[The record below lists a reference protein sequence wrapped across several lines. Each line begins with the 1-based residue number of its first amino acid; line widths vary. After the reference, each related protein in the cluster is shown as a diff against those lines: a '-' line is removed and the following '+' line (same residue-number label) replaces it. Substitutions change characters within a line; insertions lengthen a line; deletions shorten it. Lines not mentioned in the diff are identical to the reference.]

1 VNRSLDIM
9 QRSARRAHNR
19 RWPHQPSLVLALLL
33 AVVGLSLGVARNAL
47 AAPEA
52 HILRIDPRAGIAG
65 GAPVLTTVVEIV
77 QFNSLSSALEPC
89 ASMTGFAP
97 TIDCLS
103 STLEKPNATWSP
115 FPFPKA
121 NARLLVKVDGSDTLA
136 TIAGDPKKWG
146 DSQRDPE
153 VGTAWL
159 VALDA
164 SANMGTRYAE
174 ARAVAREFIEAMQ
187 PNDLMDLM
195 IFDDRLVI
203 HNSKW
208 KTFAERN
215 SLVNVLNDQPSTAV
229 SHGRDRPLFDE
240 LKRMTADG
248 FNDLGN
254 SQGPQ
259 KIPLHQ
265 AMVLLSNGG
274 GRNDAGSAAPSA
286 DIFHQYATK
295 GRFPEDN
302 TSVPKTPL
310 PIISIWFPS
319 QSSLLNDV
327 YRNNDEQFMQSLAN
341 PEIGGFFDIVRE
353 GQGLAKGKTI
363 IGLVK
368 ARFNAMYIVKW
379 SLACLNSSLEQ
390 TFNLEFQNTSPII
403 KGDATFK
410 DVPIGLDP
418 TQWPLSVDLAKT
430 KAEADANP
438 IYPGGTFKVY
448 GDFCW
453 GGDKTRAEAYFV
465 PAGTKPDPNA
475 NSTDPALAKRAM
487 QQLIAQNMRGGAKDA
502 SDTFVVFDVPEDEK
516 ILDGQGENAVA
527 HVVVYDNKAHRA
539 SGHDAKAILTLKAKK
554 PPLNTLLIAGAA
566 SLIVVI
572 LLLVIVLMR
581 GGGGGGG
588 KRRAQ
593 AIAAPAGGMPPG
605 YGMPPPGGYGPPPG
619 GYPPPGGPGGYGGP
633 GVGGGGMGGGVGGG
647 GMGGG
652 VGGGGMGGGGMG
664 GPPPGGFAGQVAGQS
679 RPPPAVQPANMVGYA
694 PSPGAPG
701 GPGGVPMGGV
711 GAPAFA
717 PGIAGGGPVGPP
729 IGPVSA
735 GVVQVRCPSCQMTTM
750 ATPGQSSVCFSC
762 GQPLP
767 PSVTGSPEA
776 VPLFPLTGQLGESNL
791 APPPDPYGRGVPSK
805 ALIVGP
811 PGQFPILPGA
821 EVRVGRDASLCAVA
835 LTEPRVSG
843 VHSTLKFESACL
855 WVRDEQ
861 SNNGTFIAGE
871 RIPPGAWTPVP
882 PGRQLR
888 FGPVEFDVRF
898 ET

>member
-1 VNRSLDIM
+1 MNRPPWF
-9 QRSARRAHNR
+9 A
-19 RWPHQPSLVLALLL
+19 SLVSL
-33 AVVGLSLGVARNAL
+33 AVGILTVLCVTRGAL

-52 HILRIDPRAGIAG
+52 HILRIDPRAGIQG
-65 GAPVLTTVVEIV
+65 GTPVLTTVVEVV

-89 ASMTGFAP
+89 ATITGFGP
-97 TIDCLS
+97 TLDCLS
-103 STLEKPNATWSP
+103 GTLEKPNAMWSP
-115 FPFPKA
+115 FPFPKG

-136 TIAGDPKKWG
+136 TISGEPKKWG
-146 DSQRDPE
+146 DSQRDPG

-164 SANMGTRYAE
+164 SSNMGTRYRE
-174 ARAVAREFIEAMQ
+174 ALTIAREFIEAMQ
-187 PNDLMDLM
+187 PNDLMDIM

-208 KTFAERN
+208 KTFTERN
-215 SLVNVLNDQPSTAV
+215 NLVKVLNDQPTPAT
-229 SHGRDRPLFDE
+229 SHGRDRALFDE

-259 KIPLHQ
+259 KIPMHQ

-286 DIFHQYATK
+286 DVFHQYATR

-302 TSVPKTPL
+302 TSIPKTPL

-327 YRNNDEQFMQSLAN
+327 YRNNDEQFMQALAN

-353 GQGLAKGKTI
+353 GQGEAKGKTI

-379 SLACLNSSLEQ
+379 TLACLNSSFEQ
-390 TFNLEFQNTSPII
+390 SFDLEFQNTSPVI
-403 KGDATFK
+403 KGDATFR

-430 KAEADANP
+430 KAEAEANP
-438 IYPGGTFKVY
+438 VYPGGTFKVY

-453 GGDKTRAEAYFV
+453 GGDKSRAEAYFV

-475 NSTDPALAKRAM
+475 HSADPELAKRAM

-502 SDTFVVFDVPEDEK
+502 SDTFAVFDVPEDEK
-516 ILDGQGENAVA
+516 ILDGAGDNAVA
-527 HVVVYDNKAHRA
+527 RVVIYDNKAHRG
-539 SGHDAKAILTLKAKK
+539 SGHDEKSILTLKAKK
-554 PPLNTLLIAGAA
+554 PPFNMLLIAGAVG
-566 SLIVVI
+566 LIVVI
-572 LLLVIVLMR
+572 LLLVIVLLR
-581 GGGGGGG
+581 GGGGSGGRR
-588 KRRAQ
+588 RRA
-593 AIAAPAGGMPPG
+593 ATGALPVVAGGVPPG
-605 YGMPPPGGYGPPPG
+605 YGMPPPGGYGSPPG
-619 GYPPPGGPGGYGGP
+619 GGYSPPGGYGGP
-633 GVGGGGMGGGVGGG
+633 SGGGP
-647 GMGGG
+647 
-652 VGGGGMGGGGMG
+652 GGGMG
-664 GPPPGGFAGQVAGQS
+664 GPPPGQGYG
-679 RPPPAVQPANMVGYA
+679 PPFGGISGGAQGGVLGIQAA
-694 PSPGAPG
+694 SPYGAPG
-701 GPGGVPMGGV
+701 GVAPVVPNSMG
-711 GAPAFA
+711 AA
-717 PGIAGGGPVGPP
+717 
-729 IGPVSA
+729 
-735 GVVQVRCPSCQMTTM
+735 VVQVRCPSCQMTTM
-750 ATPGQSSVCFSC
+750 ATPGQASVCFSC

-767 PSVTGSPEA
+767 ANITGGPEA
-776 VPLFPLTGQLGESNL
+776 PGTFPLTSKLGESNL
-791 APPPDPYGRGVPSK
+791 APPADPYGRSAAPSK

-835 LTEPRVSG
+835 LSEPRVSG

-861 SNNGTFIAGE
+861 SNNGTFVAGE
-871 RIPPGAWTPVP
+871 RIAPGAWIPVP
-882 PGRQLR
+882 PGGPLR
-888 FGPVEFDVRF
+888 FGPVEFDVRL
-898 ET
+898 EA

>member
-1 VNRSLDIM
+1 M
-9 QRSARRAHNR
+9 NR
-19 RWPHQPSLVLALLL
+19 RFSRFSLMLGLAALLL
-33 AVVGLSLGVARNAL
+33 SLTRASS

-89 ASMTGFAP
+89 ASITGFVP
-97 TIDCLS
+97 TLDCLS
-103 STLEKPNATWSP
+103 STLEKPNAMWSP
-115 FPFPKA
+115 FPFPKG
-121 NARLLVKVDGSDTLA
+121 NARLLVKVDGNDTLA
-136 TIAGDPKKWG
+136 SVMGEPKKWG
-146 DSQRDPE
+146 DSQREPG

-164 SANMGTRYAE
+164 ASGMGSRYAE

-208 KTFAERN
+208 KTFGERN
-215 SLVNVLNDQPSTAV
+215 KLVEILNEQPAPAI
-229 SHGRDRPLFDE
+229 SHGPGRPLFDE

-265 AMVLLSNGG
+265 AMVLLSNGA
-274 GRNDAGSAAPSA
+274 GRNDVGTAAPSA
-286 DIFHQYATK
+286 DLFHQFATK

-310 PIISIWFPS
+310 PVISLWFPN
-319 QSSLLNDV
+319 QASLLNDV

-353 GQGLAKGKTI
+353 GQGLAKGKII

-379 SLACLNSSLEQ
+379 SLACLNSSLTQ
-390 TFNLEFQNTSPII
+390 TFDLEFQNTSPLI
-403 KGDATFK
+403 KGDSTFK
-410 DVPIGLDP
+410 EVPIGVDP
-418 TQWPLSVDLAKT
+418 TQWPLSVDVAKT

-465 PAGTKPDPNA
+465 PAGTKPDPN
-475 NSTDPALAKRAM
+475 SSSSDPELAKRAM
-487 QQLIAQNMRGGAKDA
+487 QTLIAQNMRGGAKDA

-516 ILDGQGENAVA
+516 ILDGQGDNAVA
-527 HVVVYDNKAHRA
+527 RLVVYDNKAHRA

-554 PPLNTLLIAGAA
+554 APFNILLIAGAVGLGVVVLLL
-566 SLIVVI
+566 LIV
-572 LLLVIVLMR
+572 LVR
-581 GGGGGGG
+581 GGGGGGK
-588 KRRAQ
+588 KR
-593 AIAAPAGGMPPG
+593 AAPTGPLPVVAGVSPG
-605 YGMPPPGGYGPPPG
+605 YGPPPPGGYGPPQGGG
-619 GYPPPGGPGGYGGP
+619 GYGGVPPAGYGGPGGYGGP
-633 GVGGGGMGGGVGGG
+633 PP
-647 GMGGG
+647 
-652 VGGGGMGGGGMG
+652 GGMG
-664 GPPPGGFAGQVAGQS
+664 GPPPGVGGMGG
-679 RPPPAVQPANMVGYA
+679 PPPGAQAFGTAALPGPLAAAPFAAPQVG
-694 PSPGAPG
+694 GAPLG
-701 GPGGVPMGGV
+701 GPGP
-711 GAPAFA
+711 APLS
-717 PGIAGGGPVGPP
+717 AGG
-729 IGPVSA
+729 A
-735 GVVQVRCPSCQMTTM
+735 VVQVRCPSCQMTTM
-750 ATPGQSSVCFSC
+750 ATPGQPSVCFSC

-767 PSVTGSPEA
+767 PGITGAAEPT
-776 VPLFPLTGQLGESNL
+776 PMYPLTGQLGQQPFE
-791 APPPDPYGRGVPSK
+791 PPPDPYGRTTPSK

-811 PGQFPILPGA
+811 VGQFPILPGA
-821 EVRVGRDASLCAVA
+821 EVRVGRDPSQCAVA
-835 LTEPRVSG
+835 LSEPRVSG
-843 VHSTLKFESACL
+843 VHSTLKFEAAQL

-861 SNNGTFIAGE
+861 SNNGTFVAGE
-871 RIPPGAWTPVP
+871 RIPPGAWTMVP
-882 PGRQLR
+882 PGQQLR
-888 FGPVEFDVRF
+888 FGPVEFDVRL
-898 ET
+898 EA

>member
-1 VNRSLDIM
+1 MTRPL
-9 QRSARRAHNR
+9 
-19 RWPHQPSLVLALLL
+19 SLVPRSLL
-33 AVVGLSLGVARNAL
+33 AVLSVLCISLWALAAL

-52 HILRIDPRAGIAG
+52 HILRIDPRAGIQG
-65 GAPVLTTVVEIV
+65 GTPVLTTVVEVV

-89 ASMTGFAP
+89 ATMTGFGP
-97 TIDCLS
+97 TLDCLS
-103 STLEKPNATWSP
+103 STLEKPNATWSQ
-115 FPFPKA
+115 FPFPKN
-121 NARLLVKVDGSDTLA
+121 NARLLVKVDGSDILA
-136 TIAGDPKKWG
+136 TIVGEPKKWG
-146 DSQRDPE
+146 DSQRDPD

-164 SANMGTRYAE
+164 SSNMGTRYGE

-195 IFDDRLVI
+195 VFDDRLVI

-215 SLVNVLNDQPSTAV
+215 SLVSVLNDQPAPAI

-254 SQGPQ
+254 TQGPQ
-259 KIPLHQ
+259 KIPMHQ

-274 GRNDAGSAAPSA
+274 GRNDAASAAPSA
-286 DIFHQYATK
+286 DVFHQYATR

-302 TSVPKTPL
+302 TSIPKTPL

-379 SLACLNSSLEQ
+379 TLACLNSSLEQ
-390 TFNLEFQNTSPII
+390 TFDLEFQNTSPII

-430 KAEADANP
+430 KAEAEANP
-438 IYPGGTFKVY
+438 VYPGGTFKVY

-475 NSTDPALAKRAM
+475 HSSDPELAKRAM
-487 QQLIAQNMRGGAKDA
+487 QTLIAQNMRGGAKDA
-502 SDTFVVFDVPEDEK
+502 SDTFAVFDVPDDEK
-516 ILDGQGENAVA
+516 ILDGTGDSAVA
-527 HVVVYDNKAHRA
+527 RLVIYDNKAHRA
-539 SGHDAKAILTLKAKK
+539 SGHDSKSILTLKAKK
-554 PPLNTLLIAGAA
+554 APFNMLLIAGAVG
-566 SLIVVI
+566 LMVVI

-588 KRRAQ
+588 RRRPATG
-593 AIAAPAGGMPPG
+593 ALPLVAGGPPPG
-605 YGMPPPGGYGPPPG
+605 YGAP
-619 GYPPPGGPGGYGGP
+619 GPGGYGAPPGGGYSPSGGYGGP
-633 GVGGGGMGGGVGGG
+633 PPAAAGGLGGAGGGGPI
-647 GMGGG
+647 
-652 VGGGGMGGGGMG
+652 GGMG
-664 GPPPGGFAGQVAGQS
+664 GPPPGQ
-679 RPPPAVQPANMVGYA
+679 GYA
-694 PSPGAPG
+694 PQPAAAAAPS
-701 GPGGVPMGGV
+701 
-711 GAPAFA
+711 
-717 PGIAGGGPVGPP
+717 P
-729 IGPVSA
+729 IGGEA
-735 GVVQVRCPSCQMTTM
+735 FQVRCPSCQMSTM
-750 ATPGQSSVCFSC
+750 ATPGQLSVCFSC

-767 PSVTGSPEA
+767 ANITGAPETA
-776 VPLFPLTGQLGESNL
+776 PTFPLTAELNEAPL
-791 APPPDPYGRGVPSK
+791 VPPPDPYGRSAGPSK

-811 PGQFPILPGA
+811 PGQFPILPGS
-821 EVRVGRDASLCAVA
+821 EVRVGRDASQCAVA
-835 LTEPRVSG
+835 LSEPRVSG
-843 VHSTLKFESACL
+843 VHSTLKFEGARL

-861 SNNGTFIAGE
+861 SNNGTFVAGE
-871 RIPPGAWTPVP
+871 RIAPGAWNPVP
-882 PGRQLR
+882 PGRPLR
-888 FGPVEFDVRF
+888 FGPIEFDVRL
-898 ET
+898 EA

>member
-1 VNRSLDIM
+1 M
-9 QRSARRAHNR
+9 KRRL
-19 RWPHQPSLVLALLL
+19 PLVSLVLGLVALLL
-33 AVVGLSLGVARNAL
+33 CTTRVSL

-52 HILRIDPRAGIAG
+52 HILRIDPRAAANG

-89 ASMTGFAP
+89 ASVTGFAP
-97 TIDCLS
+97 TLDCLS
-103 STLEKPNATWSP
+103 STLEKPNAMWSP
-115 FPFPKA
+115 FPFPKG
-121 NARLLVKVDGSDTLA
+121 NARLLVKVDGNDTLA
-136 TIAGDPKKWG
+136 TVVGDPKKWG
-146 DSQRDPE
+146 DSQRE
-153 VGTAWL
+153 AGVGTAWL

-164 SANMGTRYAE
+164 ASGMGTRYAE

-215 SLVNVLNDQPSTAV
+215 KLVEILNDQPAPAI

-265 AMVLLSNGG
+265 AMVLLSNGA
-274 GRNDAGSAAPSA
+274 GRNDVGSSAPSA
-286 DIFHQYATK
+286 DLFHQFATK

-379 SLACLNSSLEQ
+379 SLACLNSSLTQ
-390 TFNLEFQNTSPII
+390 TFDLEFQNTSPLI
-403 KGDATFK
+403 KGDSTFK
-410 DVPIGLDP
+410 DVPIGVDP
-418 TQWPLSVDLAKT
+418 TQWPLSVDVAKT

-438 IYPGGTFKVY
+438 IYPGGSFKVY

-453 GGDKTRAEAYFV
+453 GGDKSRAEAYFV

-475 NSTDPALAKRAM
+475 NSSDPELAKRAM
-487 QQLIAQNMRGGAKDA
+487 QNLIAQNMRGGAKDA

-516 ILDGQGENAVA
+516 ILDGAGDNAVA
-527 HVVVYDNKAHRA
+527 RLVVYDNKAHRG
-539 SGHDAKAILTLKAKK
+539 SGHDAKTILTLKAKK
-554 PPLNTLLIAGAA
+554 APFNVLLIAGAVGLGVVVLLL
-566 SLIVVI
+566 LIVLI
-572 LLLVIVLMR
+572 R
-581 GGGGGGG
+581 GSGGGSK
-588 KRRAQ
+588 KRG
-593 AIAAPAGGMPPG
+593 PPVGPVPLVAGAPPG
-605 YGMPPPGGYGPPPG
+605 YGTPSPGGYGPPPGGGGYGPPPGGYGPPPG
-619 GYPPPGGPGGYGGP
+619 GYGGPPPGGVPPGMAGPPP
-633 GVGGGGMGGGVGGG
+633 GV
-647 GMGGG
+647 
-652 VGGGGMGGGGMG
+652 GGMG
-664 GPPPGGFAGQVAGQS
+664 GPPPGGQAFGTAALRAGSPVPAAPAGVPFASPLA
-679 RPPPAVQPANMVGYA
+679 A
-694 PSPGAPG
+694 PSVGSPGSLG
-701 GPGGVPMGGV
+701 Q
-711 GAPAFA
+711 
-717 PGIAGGGPVGPP
+717 
-729 IGPVSA
+729 
-735 GVVQVRCPSCQMTTM
+735 VVQVRCPSCQMTTM
-750 ATPGQSSVCFSC
+750 ATPGQPSVCFSC

-767 PSVTGSPEA
+767 SGITGAAEV
-776 VPLFPLTGQLGESNL
+776 VPQYPLTGQLGQPPPE
-791 APPPDPYGRGVPSK
+791 PPPDPYGRTTPSK
-805 ALIVGP
+805 ALIVGQV
-811 PGQFPILPGA
+811 GEFPILPGS
-821 EVRVGRDASLCAVA
+821 EVRVGRDPSQCAVA
-835 LTEPRVSG
+835 LSEPRVSG
-843 VHSTLKFESACL
+843 VHSTLKFEAAQL

-861 SNNGTFIAGE
+861 SNNGTFVAGE
-871 RIPPGAWTPVP
+871 RIPPGAWTMVP
-882 PGRQLR
+882 PGQQLR
-888 FGPVEFDVRF
+888 FGPVEFDVRL
-898 ET
+898 EA

>member
-1 VNRSLDIM
+1 MNRPS
-9 QRSARRAHNR
+9 SFA
-19 RWPHQPSLVLALLL
+19 SLVSLALGIL
-33 AVVGLSLGVARNAL
+33 AVLCMTRGAL

-52 HILRIDPRAGIAG
+52 HILRIDPRAGIQG
-65 GAPVLTTVVEIV
+65 GTPVLPPVVEVV

-89 ASMTGFAP
+89 ATITGFGP
-97 TIDCLS
+97 TLDCLS
-103 STLEKPNATWSP
+103 STLEKPNAMWSP

-136 TIAGDPKKWG
+136 TIVGDPKKWG
-146 DSQRDPE
+146 DSQRDPD

-164 SANMGTRYAE
+164 SANMGNRYAE

-215 SLVNVLNDQPSTAV
+215 NLVNVLNDQPGPAV
-229 SHGRDRPLFDE
+229 SHGRDRALFDE

-259 KIPLHQ
+259 KIPMHQ

-286 DIFHQYATK
+286 DVFHQYATR

-327 YRNNDEQFMQSLAN
+327 YRNNDEQFMQALAN

-353 GQGLAKGKTI
+353 GQGDAKGKTI

-379 SLACLNSSLEQ
+379 TLACLNSSFEQ
-390 TFNLEFQNTSPII
+390 SFDLEFQNTSPVI
-403 KGDATFK
+403 KGDATFR

-430 KAEADANP
+430 KAEAEANP

-453 GGDKTRAEAYFV
+453 GGDKSRAEAYFV

-475 NSTDPALAKRAM
+475 HSPDPELAKRAM

-502 SDTFVVFDVPEDEK
+502 SDTFAVFDVPEDEK
-516 ILDGQGENAVA
+516 ILDGAGDNAVA
-527 HVVVYDNKAHRA
+527 RVVIYYNRAHRG
-539 SGHDAKAILTLKAKK
+539 SGHDEKSILTLKAKK
-554 PPLNTLLIAGAA
+554 PPFNMLLIAGAVG
-566 SLIVVI
+566 LIVVI
-572 LLLVIVLMR
+572 LLLVIVLLR

-588 KRRAQ
+588 RRRRA
-593 AIAAPAGGMPPG
+593 APGPVVAPGMPPG

-619 GYPPPGGPGGYGGP
+619 GGYPPAGGYGGP
-633 GVGGGGMGGGVGGG
+633 PPMGGGSPG
-647 GMGGG
+647 GM
-652 VGGGGMGGGGMG
+652 GGGMG
-664 GPPPGGFAGQVAGQS
+664 GPPPGQGFSPQ
-679 RPPPAVQPANMVGYA
+679 PPAAY
-694 PSPGAPG
+694 GA
-701 GPGGVPMGGV
+701 
-711 GAPAFA
+711 
-717 PGIAGGGPVGPP
+717 
-729 IGPVSA
+729 
-735 GVVQVRCPSCQMTTM
+735 
-750 ATPGQSSVCFSC
+750 
-762 GQPLP
+762 
-767 PSVTGSPEA
+767 
-776 VPLFPLTGQLGESNL
+776 
-791 APPPDPYGRGVPSK
+791 
-805 ALIVGP
+805 
-811 PGQFPILPGA
+811 
-821 EVRVGRDASLCAVA
+821 
-835 LTEPRVSG
+835 
-843 VHSTLKFESACL
+843 
-855 WVRDEQ
+855 
-861 SNNGTFIAGE
+861 
-871 RIPPGAWTPVP
+871 
-882 PGRQLR
+882 
-888 FGPVEFDVRF
+888 
-898 ET
+898 

>member
-1 VNRSLDIM
+1 M
-9 QRSARRAHNR
+9 NR
-19 RWPHQPSLVLALLL
+19 RLPLLSLVLGLAALVLCL
-33 AVVGLSLGVARNAL
+33 TRVSL

-52 HILRIDPRAGIAG
+52 HILRIDPRAGVTG
-65 GAPVLTTVVEIV
+65 GGPVLTTVVEVV

-89 ASMTGFAP
+89 AAVTGFAP
-97 TIDCLS
+97 TLDCLS
-103 STLEKPNATWSP
+103 STLEKPNAMWSP
-115 FPFPKA
+115 FPFPKS
-121 NARLLVKVDGSDTLA
+121 NARLLVKVDGNDTLA
-136 TIAGDPKKWG
+136 SVVGDPKKWG
-146 DSQRDPE
+146 DSQREPG

-159 VALDA
+159 VTLDA
-164 SANMGTRYAE
+164 ASGMGSRYAE

-208 KTFAERN
+208 RTFAERN
-215 SLVNVLNDQPSTAV
+215 KLVDILNDQPAPAI

-265 AMVLLSNGG
+265 AMVLLSNGA
-274 GRNDAGSAAPSA
+274 GRNDVGSSAPSA
-286 DIFHQYATK
+286 DLFHQFASK

-353 GQGLAKGKTI
+353 GQGLAKGKII

-368 ARFNAMYIVKW
+368 ARFNAMYVVKW
-379 SLACLNSSLEQ
+379 SLACLNSSLTQ
-390 TFNLEFQNTSPII
+390 TFDLEFQNTTPQI

-410 DVPIGLDP
+410 DVPIGVDP
-418 TQWPLSVDLAKT
+418 TQWPLSVDVAKT

-438 IYPGGTFKVY
+438 VYPGGTFKVY

-453 GGDKTRAEAYFV
+453 GGDKARAEAYFV

-475 NSTDPALAKRAM
+475 NSSDPELARRAM
-487 QQLIAQNMRGGAKDA
+487 QQLTAQNMRGAAKDA

-516 ILDGQGENAVA
+516 ILDGTGDNAVA
-527 HVVVYDNKAHRA
+527 RLVVYDNKAHRA
-539 SGHDAKAILTLKAKK
+539 SGHDAKTIITLKAKK
-554 PPLNTLLIAGAA
+554 PPFNMLLIAGAVGLGVVVLLL
-566 SLIVVI
+566 LIV
-572 LLLVIVLMR
+572 LVR
-581 GGGGGGG
+581 GGGGGGSK
-588 KRRAQ
+588 KRGQ
-593 AIAAPAGGMPPG
+593 PAAASAPVVAGAPG
-605 YGMPPPGGYGPPPG
+605 AYGTPMPPGGYGPPPG
-619 GYPPPGGPGGYGGP
+619 GGYGGPPPGGGGYGGP
-633 GVGGGGMGGGVGGG
+633 PPGGGYGGPP
-647 GMGGG
+647 
-652 VGGGGMGGGGMG
+652 GMG
-664 GPPPGGFAGQVAGQS
+664 GPPPGAGMSG
-679 RPPPAVQPANMVGYA
+679 PPPGAQPFGTSALPAGSPMAASALPPFAAPV
-694 PSPGAPG
+694 PSPAPAGAPLS
-701 GPGGVPMGGV
+701 
-711 GAPAFA
+711 
-717 PGIAGGGPVGPP
+717 AGGE
-729 IGPVSA
+729 
-735 GVVQVRCPSCQMTTM
+735 VVQVRCPSCQMTTM
-750 ATPGQSSVCFSC
+750 ATPGQPSVCFSC

-767 PSVTGSPEA
+767 PGITGAIEPA
-776 VPLFPLTGQLGESNL
+776 PAFPLTGQLGQPPPE
-791 APPPDPYGRGVPSK
+791 PPPDPYGRTTPSK

-811 PGQFPILPGA
+811 VGQFPILPGS
-821 EVRVGRDASLCAVA
+821 EVRVGRDPSQCAVA
-835 LTEPRVSG
+835 LSEPRVSG
-843 VHSTLKFESACL
+843 VHSTLKFEAAQL

-871 RIPPGAWTPVP
+871 RIPPGAWTMVP
-882 PGRQLR
+882 PGHQIR

>member
-1 VNRSLDIM
+1 M
-9 QRSARRAHNR
+9 NR
-19 RWPHQPSLVLALLL
+19 RFRFAAFLV
-33 AVVGLSLGVARNAL
+33 VVAGLFCPLRTAM

-52 HILRIDPRAGIAG
+52 HILRIDPRAGVQG
-65 GAPVLTTVVEIV
+65 GAPVLTTVVEVV

-89 ASMTGFAP
+89 ATITGFGP
-97 TIDCLS
+97 TLDCLS
-103 STLEKPNATWSP
+103 NTLEKPSATWSP

-121 NARLLVKVDGSDTLA
+121 NARLLVKVDGSDVLA
-136 TIAGDPKKWG
+136 TVTGDPKRWG
-146 DSQRDPE
+146 DAQRDPD

-159 VALDA
+159 VTLDA
-164 SANMGTRYAE
+164 SSGMGSRYAE

-215 SLVNVLNDQPSTAV
+215 KLVDVLNAQPAPAI

-240 LKRMTADG
+240 LKRMTTDG

-259 KIPLHQ
+259 KIPMHQ
-265 AMVLLSNGG
+265 AMVLLSNGA

-286 DIFHQYATK
+286 DVFHQYATK

-302 TSVPKTPL
+302 TGVPKTPL
-310 PIISIWFPS
+310 PIVSIWFPS

-353 GQGLAKGKTI
+353 GQGPVKGKTI

-379 SLACLNSSLEQ
+379 SLACLGSSLEQ
-390 TFNLEFQNTSPII
+390 TFDLEFQNTSPLI

-410 DVPIGLDP
+410 EVPIGVDP
-418 TQWPLSVDLAKT
+418 SQWPLSVDVAKT
-430 KAEADANP
+430 KAEAEANP
-438 IYPGGTFKVY
+438 IFPGGTLKVY

-453 GGDKTRAEAYFV
+453 GGDKTRAESYFV

-475 NSTDPALAKRAM
+475 NSSDPELAKRAM
-487 QQLIAQNMRGGAKDA
+487 QQLIAENMRGGVRDA

-516 ILDGQGENAVA
+516 ILDGTGDNAVA
-527 HVVVYDNKAHRA
+527 RVVIYDNKAHRA
-539 SGHDAKAILTLKAKK
+539 SGHDSKSILTLKAKK
-554 PPLNTLLIAGAA
+554 PPLNMLLIAGGVG
-566 SLIVVI
+566 LIVVI
-572 LLLVIVLMR
+572 GLLVIVLVR

-588 KRRAQ
+588 GRKRV
-593 AIAAPAGGMPPG
+593 PAGAPPPPG
-605 YGMPPPGGYGPPPG
+605 YGGPPPGYGAPPGGGYGPPP
-619 GYPPPGGPGGYGGP
+619 
-633 GVGGGGMGGGVGGG
+633 
-647 GMGGG
+647 
-652 VGGGGMGGGGMG
+652 GGMG
-664 GPPPGGFAGQVAGQS
+664 GPPPGGAGMGG
-679 RPPPAVQPANMVGYA
+679 PPPGGYGMA
-694 PSPGAPG
+694 PVAG
-701 GPGGVPMGGV
+701 GPG
-711 GAPAFA
+711 AFA
-717 PGIAGGGPVGPP
+717 PGAPP
-729 IGPVSA
+729 PAAAPLEG

-767 PSVTGSPEA
+767 PGITGAADAGP
-776 VPLFPLTGQLGESNL
+776 VFPLTGQMGPSNL
-791 APPPDPYGRGVPSK
+791 EPPPDPYGRAPSPSK
-805 ALIVGP
+805 AMIVGP
-811 PGQFPILPGA
+811 PGQFPIVPGA
-821 EVRVGRDASLCAVA
+821 EVRVGRDPSQCAVA
-835 LTEPRVSG
+835 LSEPRVSG
-843 VHSTLKFESACL
+843 VHSTLKFEAARL

-871 RIPPGAWTPVP
+871 RIPAGAWTVVP
-882 PGRQLR
+882 PGRPLR

-898 ET
+898 EA